1 MNTDSHE
8 PIDLITMEQAADL
21 LGMTV
26 NQVRELVR
34 HGELQTHEV
43 RTVRLLILRA
53 DLDQLTEDIQAAD

>member
-8 PIDLITMEQAADL
+8 PIDLITMEQTAEV